1 MPHSRYRAARREVAD
16 MTLGIVELDLL
27 DERVF
32 LRARA
37 KAVRP

>member
-1 MPHSRYRAARREVAD
+1 